1 MIGEVYVLPM
11 LQKSKGTVVWL
22 VGYSYQV
29 LHHKGLPISKQTSR
43 VEHKKP
49 KCFNL
54 LRMIYW
60 FSFIIPI
67 T

>member
-22 VGYSYQV
+22 VGYSHQV

-54 LRMIYW
+54 LRMI
-60 FSFIIPI
+60 
-67 T
+67 